1 MKNMILKP
9 KIWLTILAVMH
20 TLMGVIVSYQQFG
33 STANLGM
40 FMYMAVVSVYLLYA
54 AFMVEGQ
61 AQARLSTV
69 ICAPVVVWFII
80 AAIMKLELEG
90 QPIAEMPMAL
100 LPLTLWSMP
109 ALIGIM
115 NWNSE

>member
-1 MKNMILKP
+1 
-9 KIWLTILAVMH
+9 
-20 TLMGVIVSYQQFG
+20 
-33 STANLGM
+33 
-40 FMYMAVVSVYLLYA
+40 
-54 AFMVEGQ
+54 
-61 AQARLSTV
+61 
-69 ICAPVVVWFII
+69 
-80 AAIMKLELEG
+80 MKLELEG